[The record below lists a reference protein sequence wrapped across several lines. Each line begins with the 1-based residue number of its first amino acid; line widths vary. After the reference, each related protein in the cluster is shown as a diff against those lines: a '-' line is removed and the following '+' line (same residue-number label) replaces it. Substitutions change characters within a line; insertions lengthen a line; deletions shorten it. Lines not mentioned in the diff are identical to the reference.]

1 MHASVALFP
10 SSVVSKQ
17 HKSPF
22 TRSLIYISRDY
33 HAEIKVVM
41 ERKRDGDLSSFSFW
55 MTAEL
60 QWNRG
65 DAVQGKLFLIDAA
78 QGLTLPCPLI
88 FPAPFLAVG
97 NEEGFVILF

>member
-60 QWNRG
+60 QWNGGTWCR
-65 DAVQGKLFLIDAA
+65 ANCF
-78 QGLTLPCPLI
+78 
-88 FPAPFLAVG
+88 
-97 NEEGFVILF
+97 